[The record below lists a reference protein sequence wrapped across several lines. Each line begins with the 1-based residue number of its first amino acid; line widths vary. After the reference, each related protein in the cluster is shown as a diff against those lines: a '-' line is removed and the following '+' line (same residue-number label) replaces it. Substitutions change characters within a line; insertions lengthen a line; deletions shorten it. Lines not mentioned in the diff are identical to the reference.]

1 MAKIYFSILIT
12 FLFLVPYTS
21 NAQDIP
27 NHSFENWT
35 NHGSYSDPDEWTTP
49 NSQLSTMGI
58 ITVTQSNGAQS
69 GSSSMA
75 LESKSFF
82 GALIP
87 GAATLGDISLDLF
100 TQTAEITGGI
110 PYSERPARL
119 KGYFKYAP
127 ATSDTF
133 AILAVFYKYN
143 TASGAT
149 DTIGVG
155 AFRSGSTI
163 NDWTE
168 FSAQIN
174 WYSDATPDTTNV
186 LMLSSDYSQTSNAGS
201 VLQVDNISYDFEVGE
216 TESPTMN
223 QEISVYPNPAN
234 DYIIFHRQYET
245 SLSGKLEI
253 YNLTGKM
260 MMQRK
265 LDQTNERIDVSN
277 LPEGLYF
284 YKLKSNH
291 SILHSGKIVISR

>member
-1 MAKIYFSILIT
+1 MTKIYFSIILT
-12 FLFLVPYTS
+12 FLFIAPYTNS
-21 NAQDIP
+21 AQDIP
-27 NHSFENWT
+27 NNSFENWT

-58 ITVTQSNGAQS
+58 ITVTQSNEAQS
-69 GSSSMA
+69 GSSSIA

-110 PYSERPARL
+110 PYSERPVRL

-133 AILAVFYKYN
+133 AILTIFYKYN
-143 TASGAT
+143 TGTGLT
-149 DTIGVG
+149 DTVGVG
-155 AFRSGSTI
+155 IFRNGSSI

-168 FSAQIN
+168 FSALIN
-174 WYSDATPDTTNV
+174 WYSDDTPDTTNV
-186 LMLSSDYSQTSNAGS
+186 VMLSSDYSQTTNAGS
-201 VLQVDNISYDFEVGE
+201 VLRVDNLSYDFSVGE
-216 TESPTMN
+216 TELPTMN

-245 SLSGKLEI
+245 SSLGKLEI
-253 YNLTGKM
+253 YDLTGKM
-260 MMQRK
+260 MMQRT
-265 LDQTNERIDVSN
+265 LDQTNQRIDISN

-284 YKLKSNH
+284 YKLKSDH